1 MVKRRSK
8 LSKLILWEIILLF
21 LLVVIFVGGQKI
33 FQITSLQEIISTLL
47 PPILLIITV
56 VVVTKLFVIVLE
68 PIFKRA
74 LQKYISPYNV
84 KNTWQFISYLIW
96 IISLIILIILLIGV
110 LVGEQINTGVGISIA
125 FIIVI
130 FIIVSYKSIS
140 NFVGWLHI
148 IFSSPIQ
155 KGDLVE
161 IEGIK
166 GRVSEVTTMNIILE
180 EKETSLKDAG
190 YSGRKINIP
199 NSYIFSRPIALISAK
214 ESIVWDEIKILL
226 PARTNYLLAE
236 DIMAEVAKSIAGP
249 IMKKR
254 RKEMVRKM
262 SIGEEVPSVPITE
275 FSIEKNGVLITLRYF
290 CRLKER
296 AEVRSAIS
304 EGILKELRKNKIEP
318 KFSN

>member
-1 MVKRRSK
+1 MVKRKSK

-21 LLVVIFVGGQKI
+21 LLVIIFVGGQQI

-56 VVVTKLFVIVLE
+56 LVITKLFVIILE

-96 IISLIILIILLIGV
+96 IIAFIILIILLIGV
-110 LVGEQINTGVGISIA
+110 LVGEQINTGVGIAIA
-125 FIIVI
+125 FITVI
-130 FIIVSYKSIS
+130 FILVSFRSIS

-148 IFSSPIQ
+148 IFSSPIK

-161 IEGIK
+161 IDGIK
-166 GRVSEVTTMNIILE
+166 GKVSEVTTMNIILE
-180 EKETSLKDAG
+180 EKVNSLKSPG

-199 NSYIFSRPIALISAK
+199 NSYIFTKPVALISAN
-214 ESIVWDEIKILL
+214 ESIIWDEIKILL
-226 PARTNYLLAE
+226 PSRTKYLVAE

-254 RKEMVRKM
+254 RNEMVRKM
-262 SIGEEVPSVPITE
+262 SAGDEVPTVPITE
-275 FSIEKNGVLITLRYF
+275 FSIELNGVLITLRYF

-296 AEVRSAIS
+296 SEVRSAIS